1 MEHTRFI
8 GLDIHK
14 ERISIAV
21 AESGRSGAVEYL
33 GEIANDPGAI
43 SKLCDRLRRP
53 GKPLAFCYEAG
64 PCGYGVYRQLTSLG
78 HRCDVVAPSLIPTKA
93 GDRVKTN
100 RRDATM
106 LARLHRAGELTPV
119 WVPDADHEAMRDLIR
134 LRSVVRQIVT
144 RARQHLQGFLLR
156 HGRKH
161 GRGTAWRMAY
171 RRWLSTLAFEHPA
184 QQIAFQDY
192 VDAVMDAERR
202 LKRVEEQIFGLLPE
216 WNLRPVVD
224 ALQAMRG
231 IALINAVVLVAEVG
245 DFTRFSN
252 PRQLMAYFGL
262 VPGERSSGET
272 IRRGGITKTG
282 NTPCPARAGRRRLG
296 LPNEGAHRPSQG
308 RSDRG
313 AAKSRSRHRVE
324 SASSA
329 LRPISS
335 AERAR
340 QNRQRRQCRHRARDG
355 GLHLV
360 DRLHNPIRAKDGVTM
375 TQRTTSR
382 GDRKHNISL
391 GAICGAGGRTMPG
404 SPRVHYEPSMLA
416 I

>member
-1 MEHTRFI
+1 MEHTRFV

-21 AESGRSGAVEYL
+21 AESGRSGALEYL

-43 SKLCDRLRRP
+43 RKLCERLGRP
-53 GKPLAFCYEAG
+53 GTPLTFCYEAG
-64 PCGYGVYRQLTSLG
+64 PCGYGVHRQLTGLG
-78 HRCDVVAPSLIPTKA
+78 HRCDVVAPSLIPKKS

-106 LARLHRAGELTPV
+106 LARLHRAGELTAV
-119 WVPDADHEAMRDLIR
+119 WVPDADHEAMRDLVR

-144 RARQHLQGFLLR
+144 HARQHLQGFLLR

-161 GRGTAWRMAY
+161 GLGTAWRMAY

-192 VDAVMDAERR
+192 VDAVTDAERR
-202 LKRVEEQIFGLLPE
+202 LQRVEEQISSLLPE

-231 IALINAVVLVAEVG
+231 IALLNAVVLVAEVG

-272 IRRGGITKTG
+272 ARRTGITKTG
-282 NTPCPARAGRRRLG
+282 NSHVRRALV
-296 LPNEGAHRPSQG
+296 EGAWAYRM
-308 RSDRG
+308 
-313 AAKSRSRHRVE
+313 
-324 SASSA
+324 
-329 LRPISS
+329 
-335 AERAR
+335 RAR
-340 QNRQRRQCRHRARDG
+340 IGRHK
-355 GLHLV
+355 V
-360 DRLHNPIRAKDGVTM
+360 DRIEALPKAVRDIGWKAQVRLCARYRQLTA
-375 TQRTTSR
+375 R
-382 GDRKHNISL
+382 GKTANIVNV
-391 GAICGAGGRTMPG
+391 AIAREMVGFIWSIACTIQSAPN
-404 SPRVHYEPSMLA
+404 A
-416 I
+416 A

>member
-1 MEHTRFI
+1 M
-8 GLDIHK
+8 
-14 ERISIAV
+14 

-33 GEIANDPGAI
+33 GEISNDPDAI
-43 SKLCDRLRRP
+43 GKLCDRLRCP
-53 GKPLAFCYEAG
+53 GKRLAFCYEAG
-64 PCGYGVYRQLTSLG
+64 ACGYGVYRQLTDIG
-78 HRCDVVAPSLIPTKA
+78 HRCDVVAPSSIPTKP
-93 GDRVKTN
+93 GDRMKTN

-184 QQIAFQDY
+184 QQVAFQDY

-202 LKRVEEQIFGLLPE
+202 LQRVEEQISGLLPE

-224 ALQAMRG
+224 A
-231 IALINAVVLVAEVG
+231 
-245 DFTRFSN
+245 
-252 PRQLMAYFGL
+252 
-262 VPGERSSGET
+262 
-272 IRRGGITKTG
+272 
-282 NTPCPARAGRRRLG
+282 
-296 LPNEGAHRPSQG
+296 SQG

-329 LRPISS
+329 LHSISA

-340 QNRQRRQCRHRARDG
+340 QDRQHRQCRHRTRDG
-355 GLHLV
+355 GFHLV
-360 DRLHNPIRAKDGVTM
+360 DRLHG
-375 TQRTTSR
+375 
-382 GDRKHNISL
+382 
-391 GAICGAGGRTMPG
+391 
-404 SPRVHYEPSMLA
+404 
-416 I
+416 

>member
-1 MEHTRFI
+1 MEHTRFV

-43 SKLCDRLRRP
+43 RKLCERLGRS
-53 GKPLAFCYEAG
+53 GTPLTFCYEAG
-64 PCGYGVYRQLTSLG
+64 PCGYGVHRQLTGLG
-78 HRCDVVAPSLIPTKA
+78 HRCDVVAPSLIPKRS

-106 LARLHRAGELTPV
+106 LARLHRAGELTSV
-119 WVPDADHEAMRDLIR
+119 WVPDADHEAMRDLVR

-144 RARQHLQGFLLR
+144 HARQHLQGFLLR

-161 GRGTAWRMAY
+161 GLGTAWRMAY
-171 RRWLSTLAFEHPA
+171 RRWLSTLAFDHPA

-192 VDAVMDAERR
+192 VDAVTDAERR
-202 LKRVEEQIFGLLPE
+202 LQRVEEQISSLLPE
-216 WNLRPVVD
+216 WTLRPVVD

-262 VPGERSSGET
+262 VPAERSSGET
-272 IRRGGITKTG
+272 ARRGGITKTG
-282 NTPCPARAGRRRLG
+282 NSHVRHALVEGAWAYRMRARIGRHKVDRIEALPKAVRDIGWKAQVRLCARYRRLT
-296 LPNEGAHRPSQG
+296 A
-308 RSDRG
+308 RG
-313 AAKSRSRHRVE
+313 KTANVVNVAIAREMVGFIWSIACTIQSAPKAA
-324 SASSA
+324 
-329 LRPISS
+329 
-335 AERAR
+335 
-340 QNRQRRQCRHRARDG
+340 
-355 GLHLV
+355 
-360 DRLHNPIRAKDGVTM
+360 
-375 TQRTTSR
+375 
-382 GDRKHNISL
+382 
-391 GAICGAGGRTMPG
+391 
-404 SPRVHYEPSMLA
+404 
-416 I
+416 